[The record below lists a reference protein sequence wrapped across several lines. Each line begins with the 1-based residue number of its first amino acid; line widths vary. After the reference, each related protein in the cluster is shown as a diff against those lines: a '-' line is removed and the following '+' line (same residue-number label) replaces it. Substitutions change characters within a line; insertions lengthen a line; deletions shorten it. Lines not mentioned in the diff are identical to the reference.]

1 MSARGA
7 APRAALGPCVLLAAL
22 AASCGGSPAPPP
34 VTPAPPAAA
43 MPAPSPEASGA
54 RPQRGR
60 ASYYSD
66 KLAGRPTASGE
77 PYDPRALTAAHRKLP
92 FGTIVDVIRPDG
104 RRVQVRI
111 NDRGPFTKGR
121 VIDLSRRAAEA
132 IGLIREGVA
141 EVTVV
146 VVKTPARAEA
156 RR

>member
-1 MSARGA
+1 MSARA
-7 APRAALGPCVLLAAL
+7 MTWASLGPCALLAAL
-22 AASCGGSPAPPP
+22 AAGCGASPAPPP
-34 VTPAPPAAA
+34 TTPAPPAAA
-43 MPAPSPEASGA
+43 MPAPSPGS
-54 RPQRGR
+54 RPERGR

-66 KLAGRPTASGE
+66 KLAGRSTASGE
-77 PYDPRALTAAHRKLP
+77 PYDPRALTAAHKKLP

-121 VIDLSRRAAEA
+121 IIDLSRRAAEA
-132 IGLIREGVA
+132 IGLIRDGVA

-146 VVKTPARAEA
+146 VVTTPARAAA

>member
-1 MSARGA
+1 MSAQA
-7 APRAALGPCVLLAAL
+7 TTRAILGPCALLAAL
-22 AASCGGSPAPPP
+22 AAGCGASPAPPP
-34 VTPAPPAAA
+34 TTPAPPAAA
-43 MPAPSPEASGA
+43 MPAPSPGS
-54 RPQRGR
+54 RPERGR

-66 KLAGRPTASGE
+66 KLAGRSTASGE
-77 PYDPRALTAAHRKLP
+77 PYDPRALTAAHKKLP

-121 VIDLSRRAAEA
+121 IIDLSRRAAEA
-132 IGLIREGVA
+132 IGLIRDGVA

-146 VVKTPARAEA
+146 VVTTPARAAA